1 MGVISLLWGI
11 ASVIWMLIAFVPLLG
26 WGNWFMLPFA
36 GLGLIVSA
44 LAYLFGGPIGK
55 GRAKVGL
62 LLNALAMLA
71 GLFRLLMGGG
81 IV

>member
-11 ASVIWMLIAFVPLLG
+11 ASLIWMLVAFVPLLG

-36 GLGLIVSA
+36 GVGLIVAA
-44 LAYLFGGPIGK
+44 LAYLLSGPTGK

-62 LLNALAMLA
+62 LLNVIAITL
-71 GLFRLLMGGG
+71 GLFRLVIGGG

>member
-1 MGVISLLWGI
+1 MGVVSLLWGI
-11 ASVIWMLIAFVPLLG
+11 ASLIWMLVAFVPLLG

-36 GLGLIVSA
+36 GAGLIVSA
-44 LAYLFGGPIGK
+44 LAYLVSGPIGK

-62 LLNALAMLA
+62 LLNAIAIA
-71 GLFRLLMGGG
+71 VGLFRLVIGGG